1 MKLKYILIFP
11 LEAIGHGIGIPLVM
25 YLNQI
30 FEDDVVGSY
39 VVTILMLIGVVLFQA
54 GHAYRRYRKN
64 QRNKRKN
71 VLTCNNNRGGNP
83 AVVDFHKNDC
93 PNHTIS
99 QCLAQ
104 NSLTEKGTNTIDRE
118 IKLMNGNVNDDAEDL
133 NVSEDSSNCE
143 DPDEDEGKEMSV
155 ISNIRLIIFVPAVK

>member
-1 MKLKYILIFP
+1 M
-11 LEAIGHGIGIPLVM
+11 EAIGHGIGIPLVM

-30 FEDDVVGSY
+30 FEDNVVGSY
-39 VVTILMLIGVVLFQA
+39 VVTILMFIGVVLFQA

-71 VLTCNNNRGGNP
+71 VLLTCNNNNNNRGGNP
-83 AVVDFHKNDC
+83 TVVDFHKNDC
-93 PNHTIS
+93 PNHNTIS

-143 DPDEDEGKEMSV
+143 DEDEDEGKIVFINNRVSV
-155 ISNIRLIIFVPAVK
+155 NML